1 MRARPPTR
9 SIEQGQMFLVLALL
23 LFLVLPEPWDVVG
36 GLVSLALGIVE
47 ITFWQRR
54 MRRVHVQTGVENL
67 IGATGEAATPLA
79 PVGQIRVLGELWQA
93 RASSDVPRGAPVRV
107 VALHGLTVDV
117 EPVGSSS
124 LDDVGPQT
132 RL

>member
-1 MRARPPTR
+1 MRERPPTR

-54 MRRVHVQTGVENL
+54 MRRVQVQTGVENL

-93 RASSDVPRGAPVRV
+93 RASSDVPPGTSVRV
-107 VALHGLTVDV
+107 VGMDGLTLEV
-117 EPVGSSS
+117 EPVDSAG
-124 LDDVGPQT
+124 G
-132 RL
+132 

>member
-1 MRARPPTR
+1 
-9 SIEQGQMFLVLALL
+9 MFLVLALL

-47 ITFWQRR
+47 ITYWQRR
-54 MRRVHVQTGVENL
+54 MRHAKVQTGVENL
-67 IGATGEAATPLA
+67 IGATGEAATPLV

-93 RASSDVPRGAPVRV
+93 RASSEVPRGAPVRV